1 MAADRY
7 ASISH
12 ATSSNPEE
20 QDMTTQVTITGT
32 GTPLTTADRAGA
44 GVLVRYSDSEFA
56 DAEFSDRP
64 GSAGATGGRGADVH
78 LQFDAGRATV
88 LRLMGAGSS
97 PGALHGLFLTHYHSD
112 HVVGLQDVALS
123 HWTMDVFDEAELLP
137 IYAPNGSTTRF
148 CERMLELWKDDLE
161 VRALHNLREP
171 KPKVEVR
178 GFDAPSTP
186 EVVWSSDDDSVRVL
200 AGRVRHEPIKDAVG
214 YRIETPDGVV
224 AISGDTVVCD
234 EVAALATGADVL
246 VYEAMRM
253 DVIAQRPPD
262 KQYIMH
268 YHADTRLIGRQAAE
282 LGVPTLMLTHL
293 IPAPS
298 TEEGKQAFA
307 DEVREGGY
315 EGRIIVCDDLDTV
328 TLGGDL

>member
-1 MAADRY
+1 
-7 ASISH
+7 
-12 ATSSNPEE
+12 
-20 QDMTTQVTITGT
+20 MTTQITITGT

-44 GVLVRYSDSEFA
+44 GVLVRYSDGSIGEAAF
-56 DAEFSDRP
+56 DARP
-64 GSAGATGGRGADVH
+64 GAAGATSGRGDDIH
-78 LQFDAGRATV
+78 LQFDAGRSTV
-88 LRLMGAGSS
+88 MRLIGAGSS
-97 PGALHGLFLTHYHSD
+97 PGALHALFLTHYHSD
-112 HVVGLQDVALS
+112 HLVGLQDVALS
-123 HWTMDVFDEAELLP
+123 HWTMDVFDEAESLP

-148 CERMLELWKDDLE
+148 CERMLELWDHDLE
-161 VRALHNLREP
+161 VRALHNHREP
-171 KPKVEVR
+171 RPKVEIR
-178 GFDAPSTP
+178 GFDAPSAP
-186 EVVWSSDDDSVRVL
+186 EPVWTSNDGNVRVL
-200 AGRVRHEPIKDAVG
+200 AGEVRHEPIKDAVG

-234 EVAALATGADVL
+234 EVAALADGADVL

-268 YHADTRLIGRQAAE
+268 YHADTRLIGKQAAA

-298 TEEGKQAFA
+298 TPEGKQAFV

-315 EGRIIVCDDLDTV
+315 EGTIMVCDDLDTV
-328 TLGGDL
+328 TLGEA